1 LRWEEVFGLEDEV
14 LYCSW
19 YGRLTRYTLEKK
31 DQKEET
37 VRAIQVLSILSRFKR
52 RKWPCFC
59 IRTE

>member
-1 LRWEEVFGLEDEV
+1 LRWEEVFGVEYEV

-19 YGRLTRYTLEKK
+19 YVRLTGYMLEMK
-31 DQKEET
+31 DQKEEN

-59 IRTE
+59 VRTE

>member
-1 LRWEEVFGLEDEV
+1 LRWEEVFGLEM
-14 LYCSW
+14 
-19 YGRLTRYTLEKK
+19 K
-31 DQKEET
+31 DQEEET